1 MISDPARFQA
11 AVECFDTANREDP
24 HVRVFQGQSFPQQ
37 LLYGQR
43 MTHWLQEI
51 EPDAAETLQLAARS
65 QHLCRWMIPR
75 SEYPMD
81 RAGYF
86 RWRTR
91 LYLFHA
97 DKAGSI
103 LAKAGYDEA
112 TIARVQD
119 LLRKKNLKS
128 DAQMQTLEDVACLVF
143 LENDFADLARQ
154 HDAAKMADIIR
165 KMWRKMS
172 PRGQRAALEVP
183 MAGADRAL
191 LRRALVTLP
200 SADQAADDSSV

>member
-1 MISDPARFQA
+1 MISDPTRFQA
-11 AVECFDTANREDP
+11 AIERFDAANRQDP
-24 HVRVFQGQSFPQQ
+24 NIRVFQDASFPQQ

-43 MTHWLQEI
+43 MTHWLQRI

-75 SEYPMD
+75 SAYPMD

-91 LYLFHA
+91 LYQFHA
-97 DKAGSI
+97 DKAGSL
-103 LAKAGYDEA
+103 LAEVGYDE
-112 TIARVQD
+112 TTVARVQD

-128 DAQMQTLEDVACLVF
+128 DAQMQALEDVACLVF
-143 LENDFADLARQ
+143 LENDFADLARR
-154 HDAAKMADIIR
+154 HDAAKMIDIIR
-165 KMWRKMS
+165 KTWRKMS

-183 MAGADRAL
+183 LADADRAL
-191 LRRALVTLP
+191 VQQALAAVP
-200 SADQAADDSSV
+200 STDQAADDSSV

>member
-1 MISDPARFQA
+1 MIFDPARFQA
-11 AVECFDTANREDP
+11 AIECFDAANGEDP
-24 HVRVFQGQSFPQQ
+24 NLRVFQGQSFPQQ

-43 MTHWLQEI
+43 MTHWLLAF

-75 SEYPMD
+75 SAYPID

-91 LYLFHA
+91 LYEFHA
-97 DKAGSI
+97 DKAGGI
-103 LAKAGYDEA
+103 LAKVGYDEA

-128 DAQMQTLEDVACLVF
+128 DVQMQALEDVACLVF

-154 HDAAKMADIIR
+154 HDAAKMIGIIR
-165 KMWRKMS
+165 KTWKKMS

-183 MAGADRAL
+183 MAETHRAL
-191 LRRALVTLP
+191 LQQALAAVP
-200 SADQAADDSSV
+200 STDQAASHSSA

>member
-11 AVECFDTANREDP
+11 AIECFDAANGEDP
-24 HVRVFQGQSFPQQ
+24 DIRVFQGESFPRQ

-43 MTHWLQEI
+43 MTHWLQRL

-91 LYLFHA
+91 LYQFHA

-103 LAKAGYDEA
+103 LAKVGYDEA

-128 DAQMQTLEDVACLVF
+128 DPQMQALEDVACLVF
-143 LENDFADLARQ
+143 LENDFVDLARQ
-154 HDAAKMADIIR
+154 HDAAKMIDIIR
-165 KMWRKMS
+165 KTWKKMS

-183 MAGADRAL
+183 MADADRGL
-191 LRRALVTLP
+191 LQEALVQLP
-200 SADQAADDSSV
+200 PADQIA

>member
-11 AVECFDTANREDP
+11 AIECFDAANSEDP
-24 HVRVFQGQSFPQQ
+24 DLRVFQGRSFPRQ

-43 MTHWLQEI
+43 MTHWLQAI
-51 EPDAAETLQLAARS
+51 ETDAAETLQLAARS

-81 RAGYF
+81 RGGYY

-91 LYLFHA
+91 LYEFHA

-103 LAKAGYDEA
+103 LAKVGYDEA

-128 DAQMQTLEDVACLVF
+128 DPQMQALEDVACLVF

-154 HDAAKMADIIR
+154 HDAAKMVDIIR
-165 KMWRKMS
+165 KTWRKMS
-172 PRGQRAALEVP
+172 PRGQRVALEMP
-183 MAGADRAL
+183 MAEADRAL
-191 LRRALVTLP
+191 LQQALATLP
-200 SADQAADDSSV
+200 PADQTAGPLSV

>member
-11 AVECFDTANREDP
+11 ALECFDAANREDP
-24 HVRVFQGQSFPQQ
+24 NLRVYQGQSFPQQ

-43 MTHWLQEI
+43 MTHWLERL

-65 QHLCRWMIPR
+65 QHLCRWMVPR
-75 SEYPMD
+75 SQYPMD

-86 RWRTR
+86 QWRTR
-91 LYLFHA
+91 LYGFHA
-97 DKAGSI
+97 DKAGGI
-103 LAKAGYDEA
+103 LAKVGYDEA

-128 DAQMQTLEDVACLVF
+128 DPQMQALEDVACLVF

-154 HDAAKMADIIR
+154 HDAAKMIGIIR
-165 KMWRKMS
+165 KTWKKMS

-183 MAGADRAL
+183 LADADRAL
-191 LRRALVTLP
+191 LQQALAQAP
-200 SADQAADDSSV
+200 PADQAADHSSV

>member
-1 MISDPARFQA
+1 MISDPARFHA
-11 AVECFDTANREDP
+11 AIECFDAANREDP
-24 HVRVFQGQSFPQQ
+24 NCRFFQGQSFPQQ

-43 MTHWLQEI
+43 MTHWLQRL

-91 LYLFHA
+91 LYGFHA

-103 LAKAGYDEA
+103 LAQVGYDEA

-128 DAQMQTLEDVACLVF
+128 DAQMQALEDVACLVF
-143 LENDFADLARQ
+143 LENDFTDLARQ
-154 HDAAKMADIIR
+154 HDAAKITDIIR
-165 KMWRKMS
+165 KTWKKMS
-172 PRGQRAALEVP
+172 PRGQRATLEVP
-183 MAGADRAL
+183 MADADRAIL
-191 LRRALVTLP
+191 QQALAALP
-200 SADQAADDSSV
+200 PADQTADPSSV